1 MGCLTFIL
9 ALFISYL
16 PSSFVY
22 AFSDPIVHTGGLF
35 TTLIFC
41 AMFGD
46 YAHYKGDNKKSVGI
60 QIFGILALLN
70 VTITIIEVIVNNS
83 VGLSHFLTQTEV
95 DGYVFYTRDMNVV
108 FKFLFLYS
116 LMRII
121 LSYIVFKVYKMS
133 STWKSVE
140 QEYKRQREESVRIA
154 KEKEVR
160 KEQAQRGELAEL
172 SDLDSRMM
180 SDHPDLPLSELREYI
195 KTKRTIEEIERL
207 ILEILNALNLPSDT
221 LMIMSRSAN
230 MARRMNVKSSEF
242 YANIESAI
250 GSVPAENKQAV
261 EKIKQ
266 LAMEAVIIEM
276 SNQK

>member
-1 MGCLTFIL
+1 
-9 ALFISYL
+9 
-16 PSSFVY
+16 
-22 AFSDPIVHTGGLF
+22 
-35 TTLIFC
+35 
-41 AMFGD
+41 
-46 YAHYKGDNKKSVGI
+46 
-60 QIFGILALLN
+60 
-70 VTITIIEVIVNNS
+70 
-83 VGLSHFLTQTEV
+83 
-95 DGYVFYTRDMNVV
+95 
-108 FKFLFLYS
+108 
-116 LMRII
+116 
-121 LSYIVFKVYKMS
+121 MS